1 MSLKSKLE
9 ALIYAAEEP
18 IGIDQMAALLKHDL
32 LALQNQPVQPHAEE
46 PENYLGA
53 VETSGIQALENPAEQ
68 DENAENVQSADEP
81 AIPEDTQR
89 AVEAPTSLAKKA
101 DKRSPDKSEKAVLR
115 NLLKPILEELIAEF
129 SKEDHGIEIRQVA
142 GGCRMST

>member
-32 LALQNQPVQPHAEE
+32 LALQNQPVQPNAED

-53 VETSGIQALENPAEQ
+53 VEASGSQAPEEAAQ
-68 DENAENVQSADEP
+68 IENAETIQPPDGPTA
-81 AIPEDTQR
+81 PEDTQR
-89 AVEAPTSLAKKA
+89 AVEGPSSLAKKS
-101 DKRSPDKSEKAVLR
+101 DKR
-115 NLLKPILEELIAEF
+115 
-129 SKEDHGIEIRQVA
+129 
-142 GGCRMST
+142 